1 MKKILNI
8 VPRWFPAFL
17 MMAIIFAFSSRAKDE
32 LPNFQDWEYFVKKSS
47 HFFVYALLALSYIRA
62 LPRRNY
68 ILAWV
73 LAILYALSDEFHQSF
88 VPGRMSSLIDVF
100 VFDNLGAIVALSI
113 HRYFVL
119 NDTFQKENKSN
130 EA

>member
-1 MKKILNI
+1 MKKILDI

-47 HFFVYALLALSYIRA
+47 HFLVYGLLALSYIRA
-62 LPRRNY
+62 LPKRNHL
-68 ILAWV
+68 LAWA

-88 VPGRMSSLIDVF
+88 VPGRTSSLVDVF
-100 VFDNLGAIVALSI
+100 VFDNLGAIVALAL
-113 HRYFVL
+113 HRYL
-119 NDTFQKENKSN
+119 TIKNNRKETQ
-130 EA
+130 

>member
-1 MKKILNI
+1 MKKILDI

-47 HFFVYALLALSYIRA
+47 HFLVYGLLALSYIRA
-62 LPRRNY
+62 LPKRNY
-68 ILAWV
+68 FLVWI

-88 VPGRMSSLIDVF
+88 VPGRTSSLVDVF
-100 VFDNLGAIVALSI
+100 VFDNLGAIVAL
-113 HRYFVL
+113 VL
-119 NDTFQKENKSN
+119 HQYLTIKNNRKETQ
-130 EA
+130 

>member
-1 MKKILNI
+1 MKKILDI

-47 HFFVYALLALSYIRA
+47 HFLVYGLLALSYIRA
-62 LPRRNY
+62 LPKRNY
-68 ILAWV
+68 FLAWI

-88 VPGRMSSLIDVF
+88 VPGRTSSLVDVF
-100 VFDNLGAIVALSI
+100 VFDNLGAIVAL
-113 HRYFVL
+113 VL
-119 NDTFQKENKSN
+119 HQYLTIKNNRKETQ
-130 EA
+130 

>member
-1 MKKILNI
+1 MKKILDI

-47 HFFVYALLALSYIRA
+47 HFLVYGLLALSYIRA
-62 LPRRNY
+62 LPKRNY
-68 ILAWV
+68 FLAWI

-88 VPGRMSSLIDVF
+88 VPGRTSSLVDAF
-100 VFDNLGAIVALSI
+100 VFDNLGAIVAL
-113 HRYFVL
+113 VL
-119 NDTFQKENKSN
+119 HQYLTIKNNRKETQ
-130 EA
+130 

>member
-1 MKKILNI
+1 MKKILDI

-47 HFFVYALLALSYIRA
+47 HFLVYGLLALSYIRA
-62 LPRRNY
+62 LPKQNY
-68 ILAWV
+68 FLAWI

-88 VPGRMSSLIDVF
+88 VPGRTSSLVDVF
-100 VFDNLGAIVALSI
+100 VFDNLGAIVALVL
-113 HRYFVL
+113 HRYL
-119 NDTFQKENKSN
+119 TIKNNRKETQ
-130 EA
+130 

>member
-1 MKKILNI
+1 MKKILDI

-47 HFFVYALLALSYIRA
+47 HFLVYGLLALSYIRA
-62 LPRRNY
+62 LPKRNHL
-68 ILAWV
+68 LAWA

-88 VPGRMSSLIDVF
+88 VPGRTSSLVDVF
-100 VFDNLGAIVALSI
+100 VFDNLGAIVAL
-113 HRYFVL
+113 VL
-119 NDTFQKENKSN
+119 HQYLTIKNNRKETQ
-130 EA
+130 

>member
-1 MKKILNI
+1 
-8 VPRWFPAFL
+8 

-68 ILAWV
+68 VLAWV

>member
-1 MKKILNI
+1 LDI

-47 HFFVYALLALSYIRA
+47 HFLVYGLLALSYIRA
-62 LPRRNY
+62 LPKRNHL
-68 ILAWV
+68 LAWA

-88 VPGRMSSLIDVF
+88 VPGRTSSLVDVF
-100 VFDNLGAIVALSI
+100 VFDNLGAIVAL
-113 HRYFVL
+113 VL
-119 NDTFQKENKSN
+119 HQYLTIKNNRKETQ
-130 EA
+130 

>member
-1 MKKILNI
+1 MKKILDI

-47 HFFVYALLALSYIRA
+47 HFLVYGLLALSYIRA
-62 LPRRNY
+62 LPKRNY
-68 ILAWV
+68 FLAWI

-88 VPGRMSSLIDVF
+88 VPGRTSSLVDVF
-100 VFDNLGAIVALSI
+100 VFDNLGAIVALAL
-113 HRYFVL
+113 HRYL
-119 NDTFQKENKSN
+119 TIKNN
-130 EA
+130 